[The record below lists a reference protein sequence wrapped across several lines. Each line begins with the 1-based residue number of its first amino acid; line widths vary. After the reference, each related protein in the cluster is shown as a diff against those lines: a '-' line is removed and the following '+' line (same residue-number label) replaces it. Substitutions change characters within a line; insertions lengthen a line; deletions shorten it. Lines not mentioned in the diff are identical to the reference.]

1 MVKLNNKV
9 AYQGYSQLDNTWGG
23 KQTAA
28 LVCNMANQ
36 TIPVD
41 KSLGYEALT
50 HGNASSNGSNFWNIT
65 NAYPNWRKECT
76 KFRLRK
82 CHELHPPSPSPF
94 IPWACQWDRNNY
106 CVNEQN
112 KSGTCSGGCIECP
125 EDEASMNKCSLVD
138 PSGSDCLSPK
148 CWNALFRKN

>member
-1 MVKLNNKV
+1 MVKHNNKV
-9 AYQGYSQLDNTWGG
+9 AYQGYSLLDNTWGG

-50 HGNASSNGSNFWNIT
+50 HGNASSNGSNFWSIT
-65 NAYPNWRKECT
+65 NAYPNWSKECT

-82 CHELHPPSPSPF
+82 CHGLHPQHGGRMPF
-94 IPWACQWDRNNY
+94 ACQYDFNNY
-106 CVNEQN
+106 CAEEQN
-112 KSGTCSGGCIECP
+112 KSGTCRVG
-125 EDEASMNKCSLVD
+125 A
-138 PSGSDCLSPK
+138 
-148 CWNALFRKN
+148 